1 MLDKIIFLV
10 CIIVGIFGTINSFL
24 TDELGM
30 LLLSGFWLG
39 YGIGLLEKIIL
50 NSGKGEKD
58 NEK

>member
-10 CIIVGIFGTINSFL
+10 CIIVGIIGTINSFL
-24 TDELGM
+24 TDKLET

>member
-24 TDELGM
+24 TDKLEM

-50 NSGKGEKD
+50 NSGKGDKD